1 MKLSPGLKQFV
12 KEHET
17 DDVHSLALQAGKYP
31 DIDMETA
38 IRQIK
43 GRRIAKDKIPSWY
56 AAEDII
62 YPRHLSLEQSSSE
75 ATAIYKRSLCKG
87 NIMAD
92 LTGGMGVDISFLSA
106 DFEQAI
112 YIEQQEELAEIA
124 THNFNI
130 LGLDNITAINA
141 DGVNYLSVMQPVDL
155 IYIDPARRD
164 DTGKKTVRIEDCT
177 PNILDIEDLLEKKS
191 GMAMIKLSPMLDISL
206 ALNSLRNISDVHI
219 VAVNNEVKE
228 LLFMKQKDA
237 GQATY
242 HCVNILKD
250 NTEEYTFQK
259 EDENSASVSY
269 STQIYAYLYE
279 ANASIMKGGA
289 YKSIA
294 NSFSLEKLHPS
305 SHLYTSDVLQN
316 DFPGRKFI
324 VKTVCSLNKKDIKEH
339 LSGLKQANITVRNFP
354 LSVQEIRKKTGLKEG
369 GEVYIF
375 ATTLF
380 DERKVL
386 IICEKA

>member
-124 THNFNI
+124 THIFNI

-164 DTGKKTVRIEDCT
+164 DTG
-177 PNILDIEDLLEKKS
+177 
-191 GMAMIKLSPMLDISL
+191 LSLI
-206 ALNSLRNISDVHI
+206 HI
-219 VAVNNEVKE
+219 
-228 LLFMKQKDA
+228 
-237 GQATY
+237 
-242 HCVNILKD
+242 
-250 NTEEYTFQK
+250 
-259 EDENSASVSY
+259 
-269 STQIYAYLYE
+269 
-279 ANASIMKGGA
+279 
-289 YKSIA
+289 
-294 NSFSLEKLHPS
+294 
-305 SHLYTSDVLQN
+305 
-316 DFPGRKFI
+316 
-324 VKTVCSLNKKDIKEH
+324 
-339 LSGLKQANITVRNFP
+339 
-354 LSVQEIRKKTGLKEG
+354 
-369 GEVYIF
+369 
-375 ATTLF
+375 
-380 DERKVL
+380 
-386 IICEKA
+386 